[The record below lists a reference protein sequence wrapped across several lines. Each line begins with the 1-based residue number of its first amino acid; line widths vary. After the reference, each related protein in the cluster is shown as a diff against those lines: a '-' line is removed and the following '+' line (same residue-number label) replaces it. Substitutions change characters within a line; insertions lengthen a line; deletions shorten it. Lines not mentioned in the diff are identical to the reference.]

1 MICKEPGV
9 CRAVVVRGRCG
20 RFGSQWGLENGASFV
35 ICAKHSSLLLPA
47 GHTLIL
53 GCLI

>member
-9 CRAVVVRGRCG
+9 CRAVAVRGQCV
-20 RFGSQWGLENGASFV
+20 RFGSQRGLENGASFV
-35 ICAKHSSLLLPA
+35 MCMKHLSLLLPA